1 MKTAVLPASPLLL
14 AASAQAQSPVV
25 PVTVDNFARAESD
38 LYFSNGVKEAGG
50 IGKLFHHREP
60 MAMDKQGVIRSNRDT
75 LYSLAVVDLDAGP
88 VTVTLPDAGKRF
100 RSLMVINEDHYIV
113 GGIQYGAGKYSYD
126 RSKVGTRYAII
137 GLRTLVD
144 PSDPK
149 DVEKVHAVQ
158 DAVTISQKTPGT

>member
-1 MKTAVLPASPLLL
+1 MKRAVLTASLLL
-14 AASAQAQSPVV
+14 LMSSAHAQSPV

-38 LYFSNGVKEAGG
+38 LYFNNGVKEAGG

-75 LYSLAVVDLDAGP
+75 LYSMAVVDLDAGP

-113 GGIQYGAGKYSYD
+113 GHIQYRAGKYSYD
-126 RSKVGTRYAII
+126 RNKVGTR
-137 GLRTLVD
+137 
-144 PSDPK
+144 
-149 DVEKVHAVQ
+149 
-158 DAVTISQKTPGT
+158 